1 MPCSDQVFFLSFLE
15 KTPGKKREPKWQVE
29 SISVFKSSWNLEF
42 NSWFSLMSQFE
53 MYSTC
58 TFIEIKKKKRTI
70 YSLYW
75 GLLSARGHIQLA
87 AVDSLLF
94 AFGDD
99 WKILPG
105 AVRKKICLLF
115 RFRFTSRAY
124 GVYLGKFKILESSL
138 NYSSYFFGGTFF
150 FRGLNVRRVQL

>member
-1 MPCSDQVFFLSFLE
+1 MVFINA
-15 KTPGKKREPKWQVE
+15 PVWDVQYMYIYWNKKETYYLLTLLRD
-29 SISVFKSSWNLEF
+29 
-42 NSWFSLMSQFE
+42 
-53 MYSTC
+53 
-58 TFIEIKKKKRTI
+58 
-70 YSLYW
+70 
-75 GLLSARGHIQLA
+75 LSARGHVQLA

-150 FRGLNVRRVQL
+150 LED

>member
-29 SISVFKSSWNLEF
+29 SVSVFKSSWNLEF

-58 TFIEIKKKKRTI
+58 TFIEIKKKETYYLLTLLRASLCSGPRTVG
-70 YSLYW
+70 SC
-75 GLLSARGHIQLA
+75 R
-87 AVDSLLF
+87 F
-94 AFGDD
+94 PAFCLWRWLKNPPRCGEHEQ
-99 WKILPG
+99 P
-105 AVRKKICLLF
+105 VRKKICLLF

-150 FRGLNVRRVQL
+150 LED